1 MTLFLCLK
9 SVVQVTQKLFTNDHH
24 GESGHNPGHR
34 IDTIDGNL
42 ITTRNRRCTKRSRV
56 SFFVISWSINFI
68 LRNIYMFELFVVINT
83 FFLFLFHRKMFIGG
97 LSWQTTPGK
106 NNAYL
111 TLQTQR
117 RHKIFISIKIWSQM
131 CIMRV
136 YTYVFARSF
145 ELDFLR
151 RYFLYKKRI
160 VKWRISF
167 DTLFTY

>member
-1 MTLFLCLK
+1 MYQTIQGEFFCNILIHKPHSSKLFL
-9 SVVQVTQKLFTNDHH
+9 D
-24 GESGHNPGHR
+24 
-34 IDTIDGNL
+34 
-42 ITTRNRRCTKRSRV
+42 
-56 SFFVISWSINFI
+56 
-68 LRNIYMFELFVVINT
+68 MFEHFVVINT

-117 RHKIFISIKIWSQM
+117 RHKIFISINIWSRM